1 MMCYICV
8 PSQQLKLNK
17 KSKYNLSDG
26 EDDDFGVEGLGAMPE
41 RDDYE
46 DEVPHDDD
54 DDNYGGA
61 EAASNKSMS

>member
-1 MMCYICV
+1 M
-8 PSQQLKLNK
+8 NK